1 MYDDCFEQFSLSF
14 LARCYICR
22 LTQTPDLADR
32 ATGEGFFSSSTFPGI
47 EQTLKPFGTGRSE
60 SQTLFQNPCE
70 QILNSS
76 HPSKPDFEQNEH
88 YLDPTTPK
96 LDPDHELHKL
106 DSQNETKMDSSRFSE
121 HDSEHKFNDKN
132 NKPAINI
139 VNEMDCDNEVKL
151 DSDSQLNANKKD
163 DSDFESNNKL
173 DSNNPNSL
181 DCLEIKTPFGKSS
194 ESSTNSE
201 EMNLKIM
208 EEFEDEDEEEEDDD
222 DNKNMFVGTCILEQ
236 SKNAESPFLAECVQI
251 DHDKLNHFKSE
262 EEKLVYEILQSKKGN
277 SSKTTEI
284 SVRPKKPGDRLSEEE
299 TRNEIDNENE
309 NDGGKVKSVSDDED
323 DHPENPSIKV
333 EEDPEETSDELKMIP
348 SAKSSSKSSLGAF
361 FHQKLFRSPSA
372 SSSAPL
378 TSSSSCHSS
387 PETKC
392 VTTDRNRL
400 TVVTDQNRLTAV
412 TDRNRLTVLTD
423 QNRLTVVTDRKRL
436 TDSNQYRSKL
446 IANNNLFVPATL
458 LDACVTLINLLLF
471 PDSTY
476 KN

>member
-1 MYDDCFEQFSLSF
+1 
-14 LARCYICR
+14 
-22 LTQTPDLADR
+22 
-32 ATGEGFFSSSTFPGI
+32 
-47 EQTLKPFGTGRSE
+47 
-60 SQTLFQNPCE
+60 
-70 QILNSS
+70 
-76 HPSKPDFEQNEH
+76 
-88 YLDPTTPK
+88 
-96 LDPDHELHKL
+96 
-106 DSQNETKMDSSRFSE
+106 
-121 HDSEHKFNDKN
+121 
-132 NKPAINI
+132 
-139 VNEMDCDNEVKL
+139 MDCDNEVKL
-151 DSDSQLNANKKD
+151 NSDSQINANKKD
-163 DSDFESNNKL
+163 DSDLESNNKL
-173 DSNNPNSL
+173 DSKNPNSL
-181 DCLEIKTPFGKSS
+181 DYLEIKTPFGKSS
-194 ESSTNSE
+194 ESSTNSD

-208 EEFEDEDEEEEDDD
+208 EEFEDEDEEEEDD

-236 SKNAESPFLAECVQI
+236 SKNAESLFQAECVQI

-262 EEKLVYEILQSKKGN
+262 EEKLVYEILQSKNGN

-299 TRNEIDNENE
+299 TRNETDNENE
-309 NDGGKVKSVSDDED
+309 NDGGEVKSVSDDED

-400 TVVTDQNRLTAV
+400 TV
-412 TDRNRLTVLTD
+412 LTD